1 MRGFGIAEFQL
12 IGNMIIEVLDGL
24 VAKGDVGNAAVEAT
38 VKERALELCEPFP
51 SVGFFNAV

>member
-1 MRGFGIAEFQL
+1 LASLSFSGFQW

-24 VAKGDVGNAAVEAT
+24 VAKGDVGNAAIEAT

-51 SVGFFNAV
+51 FLGE

>member
-1 MRGFGIAEFQL
+1 LASLSFSGFQW

-24 VAKGDVGNAAVEAT
+24 VAKGDVGNAAIEAT

-51 SVGFFNAV
+51 FSR